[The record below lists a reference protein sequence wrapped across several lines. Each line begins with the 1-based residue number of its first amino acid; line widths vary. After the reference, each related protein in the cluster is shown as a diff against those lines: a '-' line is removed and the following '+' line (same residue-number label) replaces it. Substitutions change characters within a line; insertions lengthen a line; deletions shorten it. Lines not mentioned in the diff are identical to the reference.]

1 MSILLWILFGAA
13 AGSVAKLLMP
23 GPHVGGVKV
32 AIPLGIVAALAGGL
46 AGSAMAGELS
56 MQIDARSLL
65 MAMIAAMFVLF
76 SYRSLAMR
84 AKSS

>member
-1 MSILLWILFGAA
+1 
-13 AGSVAKLLMP
+13 VAPLLMP
-23 GPHVGGVKV
+23 GPNAGGVKV

-56 MQIDARSLL
+56 MQIDSRSML
-65 MAMIAAMFVLF
+65 MAMISAMLVLF

-84 AKSS
+84 GKSP